1 MRIEDAL
8 IKVDKF
14 IDQALLS
21 GFTSVRVMHGQGT
34 GRLGRALH
42 RHFRQNPVIRAF
54 RYAQPH
60 EGGGGVTIVE
70 F

>member
-8 IKVDKF
+8 PKVDKF

-21 GFTSVRVMHGQGT
+21 GFISVRVMHGQGT

-42 RHFRQNPVIRAF
+42 RHFRENPAIRSF

-70 F
+70 L